1 AREGGMSGNINVE
14 CADLIAS
21 KLAPTVFVVT
31 PALRA
36 HPNPLW
42 ERACSRW
49 RHVRQ
54 HQC

>member
-1 AREGGMSGNINVE
+1 MSGNINVE

-42 ERACSRW
+42 ERACS
-49 RHVRQ
+49 
-54 HQC
+54 